1 MAPFSYR
8 ITPLVSFPSSRLLL
22 RRSSRRWLGS
32 HRFPSN
38 SPVLSGK
45 KAPRA
50 CLRNTARQSPNP
62 EKDTGISIRHAH
74 PHRTHPHTPPKKRGC
89 TIAHTHVKRF
99 PFKNK
104 HPLSHPWP
112 TLGPFSTGVTQTKLR
127 GREGAIR
134 FVR

>member
-74 PHRTHPHTPPKKRGC
+74 PHRTHPHTHPKKAGVHDR
-89 TIAHTHVKRF
+89 AHTRKTL
-99 PFKNK
+99 PIQKQT
-104 HPLSHPWP
+104 LSHPWP